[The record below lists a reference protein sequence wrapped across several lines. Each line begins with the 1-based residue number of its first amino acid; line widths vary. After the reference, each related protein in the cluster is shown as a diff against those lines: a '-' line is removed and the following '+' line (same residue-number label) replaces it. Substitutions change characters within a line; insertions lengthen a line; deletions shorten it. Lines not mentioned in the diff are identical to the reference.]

1 MHCERMKP
9 YFRHM
14 RHIFLTIGDRS
25 GSGKVAG
32 EGRKEE
38 VGSQKTSSEDTG
50 GRTQPSGCKQGPLG
64 GCLFLPS
71 QVTCLRESCM
81 RENRTCSLGGGRRP
95 PRKRASSDPTVRMEW
110 TSVVTQFR

>member
-1 MHCERMKP
+1 MKP

-38 VGSQKTSSEDTG
+38 AGSQKTSSEDTG
-50 GRTQPSGCKQGPLG
+50 GRTQLSGCKQGPLG

-71 QVTCLRESCM
+71 QGPCLRESSV
-81 RENRTCSLGGGRRP
+81 RVNRTCSLCGRPHP
-95 PRKRASSDPTVRMEW
+95 PLSHPPPHPPLPIT
-110 TSVVTQFR
+110 